1 MMEQEVTF
9 DEIFEDIGPFE
20 MIQLDVR
27 DEIAN
32 PEDEESE
39 EESGESEESEE
50 ISESDEEDQEEEKA
64 PVK

>member
-9 DEIFEDIGPFE
+9 DEIFEDIGTFE

-32 PEDEESE
+32 PED